1 MRQRPK
7 HGECAPGYETCN
19 IPEGVSISD
28 RPLVPVL
35 TKEPV
40 DVGRFYIDFRS
51 AEIYL
56 ADDRNQGEVEIA
68 AAVFAFS
75 SNATNV
81 LIRNII
87 VEKYSN
93 SAQTGAINGRS
104 AASWSIENVEAR
116 WNSGAGI
123 SMGSGGHVRWS
134 DVHHNGQIGIVG
146 NDEKLDIDNNVIWAN
161 NTRGFNFKWEAGGV
175 KSGLSDG
182 GAVSRNGID
191 DRSWFWGA
199 DILIAASQEVQVYRN
214 VVSVSPEGCG
224 IVLIDQGRV
233 RGNGEKYKTRN
244 NVVHDNEM
252 RFEGEACV
260 GAASDVAPDH
270 ENYATIGDGN
280 NRFDGNVYRVPKSRR
295 SGHRFVFGHSVFD
308 WSGWRNRGLEANG
321 LLIGY

>member
-1 MRQRPK
+1 LLANFTHEGRYWVSNVNVRQRPK
-7 HGECAPGYETCN
+7 QGECAPGYETCN
-19 IPEGVSISD
+19 IPEGVFISD

-35 TKEPV
+35 TKEAV

-51 AEIYL
+51 AKIYL

-75 SNATNV
+75 SATNV

-104 AASWSIENVEAR
+104 AASWSIEIVEAR

-123 SMGSGGHVRWS
+123 SMGSGSHVRWG

-175 KSGLSDG
+175 KRGLSDG

-191 DRSWFWGA
+191 DRSWFLGGPIFSLRHPKRCRCIATLCPSAPKGA
-199 DILIAASQEVQVYRN
+199 EL
-214 VVSVSPEGCG
+214 
-224 IVLIDQGRV
+224 
-233 RGNGEKYKTRN
+233 
-244 NVVHDNEM
+244 
-252 RFEGEACV
+252 F
-260 GAASDVAPDH
+260 
-270 ENYATIGDGN
+270 
-280 NRFDGNVYRVPKSRR
+280 
-295 SGHRFVFGHSVFD
+295 
-308 WSGWRNRGLEANG
+308 
-321 LLIGY
+321 